1 MKPMKVT
8 SGIRRDAPGW
18 RRAAVRRGAVAAVVA
33 AALVSTACSGSKE
46 KEPVVTV
53 QTAVAKRTAIAR
65 MVTSEAVLYPLNQA
79 AITPKISAPVHAFY
93 VNRGS
98 KVRSGQLLAVLENQ
112 DLAAAEM
119 ENKGVLE
126 QAQAGYESSTAAGI
140 PEGMQ
145 KAELDL
151 EQTQKAF
158 DAAQKVYQSRQELY
172 RQGALPR
179 KQLDEAGV
187 ALTQA
192 RAQFEIAS
200 KHLAA
205 LQAGGKQRQLRSASG
220 ELTAAKGKY
229 LGAASQ
235 LSYSEIR
242 SPIDGVVTERPLYPG
257 EMAPAGTPLVTVMDI
272 SQVIAKAHIPQA
284 EAALLKAGDAATLEV
299 PGSEAEVSGKVTLV
313 SPALDIDSTTVE
325 IWIQAPNPSRALK
338 PGTTVRLSITAQ
350 EEPQAIVVPASAVL
364 TAEEGETSVMVVGPD
379 QRAHQRKVK
388 LGIRN
393 GDLVQIADGVKAGEQ
408 VITAGAYGLPDNT
421 QVRVETGAAPPG
433 KD

>member
-1 MKPMKVT
+1 ML
-8 SGIRRDAPGW
+8 
-18 RRAAVRRGAVAAVVA
+18 RAAVAAVVA

-46 KEPVVTV
+46 SEPVVTV

-65 MVTSEAVLYPLNQA
+65 MITSEAVLFPLNKA
-79 AITPKISAPVHAFY
+79 AVTPKISAPVHAFY

-98 KVRSGQLLAVLENQ
+98 KVRSGQLLAVLENR

-119 ENKGVLE
+119 ESKGSYE
-126 QAQAGYESSTAAGI
+126 QAQAGYESTTAAGV

-145 KAELDL
+145 KAELEL
-151 EQTQKAF
+151 EQTQAAF
-158 DAAQKVYQSRQELY
+158 EAQQKVFQSRQDLY
-172 RQGALPR
+172 HQGALPR
-179 KQLDEAGV
+179 KQMDEAGV

-205 LQAGGKQRQLRSASG
+205 LKAGGRQRQLRAASG
-220 ELTAAKGKY
+220 ELTAAKGRY
-229 LGAASQ
+229 VGAASQ

-257 EMAPAGTPLVTVMDI
+257 EMAPAGTPLVTVMDL
-272 SQVIAKAHIPQA
+272 SQVIAKAHIPQE

-299 PGSEAEVSGKVTLV
+299 PGSEAEVPGKVTLV

-325 IWIQAPNPSRALK
+325 IWIQAPNQARALK
-338 PGTTVRLSITAQ
+338 PGTTVRVSIPAQ
-350 EEPQAIVVPASAVL
+350 QDPQAIVVPASAVL
-364 TAEEGETSVMVVGPD
+364 TAPDGGVSVMVMGSD
-379 QRAHQRKVK
+379 QRAHQRTVK
-388 LGIRN
+388 LGVRN
-393 GDLVQIADGVKAGEQ
+393 GDLVQITTGLKAGEQ

-421 QVRVETGAAPPG
+421 RVRVETGPAPPE
-433 KD
+433 

>member
-1 MKPMKVT
+1 MT
-8 SGIRRDAPGW
+8 SGIRRNA
-18 RRAAVRRGAVAAVVA
+18 RRRGAAVRCGALAAVVA
-33 AALVSTACSGSKE
+33 AALVSTACSKKE
-46 KEPVVTV
+46 SEPVVTV
-53 QTAVAKRTAIAR
+53 QIAVAKRTAIAR
-65 MVTSEAVLYPLNQA
+65 IVTSEAVLFPLNQA
-79 AITPKISAPVHAFY
+79 AVTPKISAPVHAFY

-98 KVRSGQLLAVLENQ
+98 KVRSGQLLAVLENR

-119 ENKGVLE
+119 ENKGVLQ
-126 QAQAGYESSTAAGI
+126 QAQAGYESATAAGI

-145 KAELDL
+145 KAELEL
-151 EQTQKAF
+151 EQTQAAF
-158 DAAQKVYQSRQELY
+158 EAQRKVYESRQDLY

-192 RAQFEIAS
+192 RAQYEIAG

-220 ELTAAKGKY
+220 ELIAAKGRY
-229 LGAASQ
+229 VGAASQ

-257 EMAPAGTPLVTVMDI
+257 EMAPAGTPLVTVMDL
-272 SQVIAKAHIPQA
+272 SQVIAKAHIPQE
-284 EAALLKAGDAATLEV
+284 EAALLKAGDAATVEV
-299 PGSEAEVSGKVTLV
+299 PGSEAEVPGKVTLV

-325 IWIQAPNPSRALK
+325 IWIQAPNPARALK
-338 PGTTVRLSITAQ
+338 PGTTVRVSIPAQ
-350 EEPQAIVVPASAVL
+350 QEPQAIVVPASAVL
-364 TAEEGETSVMVVGPD
+364 TAADGGASVMVMGSD
-379 QRAHQRKVK
+379 QRAHQRTVK

-393 GDLVQIADGVKAGEQ
+393 GDRVQIATGVQAGEQ

-421 QVRVETGAAPPG
+421 RVRVETGAAPPE

>member
-1 MKPMKVT
+1 M
-8 SGIRRDAPGW
+8 A
-18 RRAAVRRGAVAAVVA
+18 AVAAVVA

-53 QTAVAKRTAIAR
+53 QIAVAKRTAIAR
-65 MVTSEAVLYPLNQA
+65 IVTSEAVLFPLNQA
-79 AITPKISAPVHAFY
+79 AVTPKISAPVHAFY

-98 KVRSGQLLAVLENQ
+98 KVRSGQLLAVLENR

-119 ENKGVLE
+119 ENKGALE
-126 QAQAGYESSTAAGI
+126 QAQAGYESTTAAGI

-145 KAELDL
+145 KAELEL
-151 EQTQKAF
+151 EQTQAAF
-158 DAAQKVYQSRQELY
+158 EAQRKVYESRQDLY

-192 RAQFEIAS
+192 RAQYEIAG

-205 LQAGGKQRQLRSASG
+205 LQAGGKQRQLRAASG
-220 ELTAAKGKY
+220 ELTAAKGRY
-229 LGAASQ
+229 VSAASQ

-257 EMAPAGTPLVTVMDI
+257 EMAPAGTPLVTVMDL
-272 SQVIAKAHIPQA
+272 SQVIAKAHIPQE

-299 PGSEAEVSGKVTLV
+299 PGSEAEVPGKVTLV

-325 IWIQAPNPSRALK
+325 IWVQAPNPARALK
-338 PGTTVRLSITAQ
+338 PGTTVRVSIPTQ
-350 EEPQAIVVPASAVL
+350 QDPQAIVVPASAVL
-364 TAEEGETSVMVVGPD
+364 TAADGGASVMVLGSD
-379 QRAHQRKVK
+379 QRAHQRTVK
-388 LGIRN
+388 LGVRN
-393 GDLVQIADGVKAGEQ
+393 GDLVQITTGLKAGEQ

-421 QVRVETGAAPPG
+421 RVRVETGAAPPE
-433 KD
+433 KTSD